1 MPSVSVVLRGMMVLE
16 QEHQMQEVE
25 QVLLSSMVERRVE
38 RKSVQVEYL

>member
-1 MPSVSVVLRGMMVLE
+1 MVLRGMMVLE